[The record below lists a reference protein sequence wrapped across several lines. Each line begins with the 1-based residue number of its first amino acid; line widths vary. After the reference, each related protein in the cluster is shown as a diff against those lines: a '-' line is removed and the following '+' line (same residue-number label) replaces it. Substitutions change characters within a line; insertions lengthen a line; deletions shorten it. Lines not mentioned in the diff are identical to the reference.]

1 MVASMSVPEASS
13 QNPSSPRSFAALL
26 ELLQPGMRALDGVL
40 REQVSHFEPEVR
52 ELAAYCLESTG
63 KRLRPLL
70 VFLAGWT
77 GRPEFDPLLV
87 RAAAVV
93 EMTHLATLVHDDIM
107 DHAMLRRG
115 RATVSAKDGP
125 AVAVLLGD
133 ALFAQSVWLSTQF
146 PTTEVCRSVAVA
158 TRQVCTGEIV
168 QTLGGPGAA
177 PSRERYRRIIDLK
190 TAELF
195 HVSCRLGARLGGG
208 SEGFVE
214 AAGRFGRRLGIAYQI
229 YDDLT
234 DFLGTAEGAG
244 KTLGTD
250 WASGKL
256 TLPVLCLLER
266 SGPAEAERLLA
277 LLRSGAET
285 VAADIAAGMRATGVF
300 AAVAEETR
308 AEIVA
313 ARAEL
318 AGWDAQP
325 GAAMLGELATYLEGQ
340 LEKLLLAAS

>member
-1 MVASMSVPEASS
+1 MSVPKPSS
-13 QNPSSPRSFAALL
+13 QTPPPQPGFAAIL
-26 ELLQPGMRALDGVL
+26 ERLQPSMRALDLVL
-40 REQVSHFEPEVR
+40 HEQVSHFEPEVR
-52 ELAAYCLESTG
+52 DLAAYCLESTG

-70 VFLAGWT
+70 VFLAGWERADT
-77 GRPEFDPLLV
+77 INPLLV

-115 RATVSAKDGP
+115 RETVSAKDGP

-146 PTTEVCRSVAVA
+146 SDNEVCRSVAVA

-168 QTLGGPGAA
+168 QTLGGPAAA

-195 HVSCRLGARLGGG
+195 HVSCRLGARLIGGDDA
-208 SEGFVE
+208 VVD
-214 AAGRFGRRLGIAYQI
+214 AAGEFGRRLGVAYQI

-234 DFLGTAEGAG
+234 DFIGTAEGAG

-256 TLPVLCLLER
+256 TLPILCLLER
-266 SGPAEAERLLA
+266 STPAEAESLLG
-277 LLRSGAET
+277 LLRTGDESVGRE
-285 VAADIAAGMRATGVF
+285 IAARMHETGVF
-300 AAVAEETR
+300 PAVAQEAR
-308 AEIVA
+308 AEIAA
-313 ARAEL
+313 ARAAL
-318 AGWDAQP
+318 AAFGERP
-325 GAAMLGELATYLEGQ
+325 SRHMLGELSGYLEGQ
-340 LEKLLLAAS
+340 LEQLLAGS

>member
-1 MVASMSVPEASS
+1 MPVPKSSS
-13 QNPSSPRSFAALL
+13 QIPPSPRDFATVL
-26 ELLQPGMRALDGVL
+26 ELLSPGMRALDAVL
-40 REQVSHFEPEVR
+40 REQVAHFEPEVR
-52 ELAAYCLESTG
+52 ALAGYCLDSTG

-70 VFLAGWT
+70 IFLAGWD
-77 GRPEFDPLLV
+77 GRGEIDPLLV

-107 DHAMLRRG
+107 DHALLRRG
-115 RATVSAKDGP
+115 RTTVSAKEGP
-125 AVAVLLGD
+125 DVAVLLGD
-133 ALFAQSVWLSTQF
+133 ALFAQAMWLSTQF
-146 PTTEVCRSVAVA
+146 PTTEVCRSVSVA

-168 QTLGGPGAA
+168 QTLGGAGAT

-208 SEGFVE
+208 ADGFVE
-214 AAGRFGRRLGIAYQI
+214 AAGRFGRRLGLAYQI

-234 DFLGTAEGAG
+234 DFVGTAEGTG

-266 SGPAEAERLLA
+266 SEPAEAERLLA
-277 LLRSGAET
+277 LLRGGAET
-285 VAADIAAGMRATGVF
+285 VGPELTERMRAAGVF
-300 AAVAEETR
+300 QAVGREAR
-308 AEIVA
+308 DEIAA

-318 AGWDAQP
+318 AAWTQMPATG
-325 GAAMLGELATYLEGQ
+325 MLGELATYLEGQ
-340 LEKLLLAAS
+340 LDRLLAAS

>member
-1 MVASMSVPEASS
+1 
-13 QNPSSPRSFAALL
+13 
-26 ELLQPGMRALDGVL
+26 MRALDEVL
-40 REQVSHFEPEVR
+40 REQVAHFEPEVR

-70 VFLAGWT
+70 VFLAGWS
-77 GRPEFDPLLV
+77 GAAEIDPLLV

-115 RATVSAKDGP
+115 RETVSAKDGP

-146 PTTEVCRSVAVA
+146 PDTEVCRSVAVA

-168 QTLGGPGAA
+168 QTLGGPTAA

-208 SEGFVE
+208 DAATVD
-214 AAGRFGRRLGIAYQI
+214 AAGEFGRRLGIAYQI

-266 SGPAEAERLLA
+266 CSSDEGQRLLQ
-277 LLRSGAET
+277 LLRQGDESAGAMVVTRMREIGVFPA
-285 VAADIAAGMRATGVF
+285 VAREAQAEIDAARTALAGMGERPA
-300 AAVAEETR
+300 
-308 AEIVA
+308 
-313 ARAEL
+313 
-318 AGWDAQP
+318 
-325 GAAMLGELATYLEGQ
+325 AAMLGELATYLEGQ
-340 LEKLLLAAS
+340 LAKLLAAS

>member
-1 MVASMSVPEASS
+1 MPPPESSS
-13 QNPSSPRSFAALL
+13 QNLSSPHNFAALL
-26 ELLQPGMRALDGVL
+26 EQLQPGMRALDAVL

-52 ELAAYCLESTG
+52 ELAGYCLDSTG

-70 VFLAGWT
+70 IFLAGWS
-77 GRPEFDPLLV
+77 GRCGADPLLV

-115 RATVSAKDGP
+115 RTTVSAKEGP
-125 AVAVLLGD
+125 DVAVLLGD
-133 ALFAQSVWLSTQF
+133 ALFAQAMWLSTQF
-146 PTTEVCRSVAVA
+146 PTTEVCSSVSVA

-208 SEGFVE
+208 DDGFVE

-234 DFLGTAEGAG
+234 DFVGTAEGAG

-250 WASGKL
+250 WASGKM

-266 SGPAEAERLLA
+266 STPAEAERLLQ
-277 LLRSGAET
+277 LLRSGAANVGVELT
-285 VAADIAAGMRATGVF
+285 ARMREAGVF
-300 AAVAEETR
+300 PAVAEETR
-308 AEIVA
+308 GEIAA

-318 AGWDAQP
+318 DGWRAVP
-325 GAAMLGELATYLEGQ
+325 ATAALGELAGYLEG
-340 LEKLLLAAS
+340 LLAKLLATT

>member
-1 MVASMSVPEASS
+1 MPVP
-13 QNPSSPRSFAALL
+13 NPSSQIPPHSRDFATVL
-26 ELLQPGMRALDGVL
+26 ELLKPGMRALDAVL
-40 REQVSHFEPEVR
+40 REQVAHFEPEVR
-52 ELAAYCLESTG
+52 DLALYCLESTG

-70 VFLAGWT
+70 VFFAGWS
-77 GRPEFDPLLV
+77 GGSEPAPLLV

-107 DHAMLRRG
+107 DHAALRRG

-125 AVAVLLGD
+125 DVAVLLGD
-133 ALFAQSVWLSTQF
+133 ALFAQAMWLSTQF
-146 PTTEVCRSVAVA
+146 PTTEVCSSVAVA

-208 SEGFVE
+208 AADFVE

-234 DFLGTAEGAG
+234 DFVGTAEGAG

-250 WASGKL
+250 WASGKM

-266 SGPAEAERLLA
+266 SEPAEAERLLA
-277 LLRSGAET
+277 LLRAGSDTAGAALT
-285 VAADIAAGMRATGVF
+285 ARMRAAGVF
-300 AAVAEETR
+300 QAVGREAH
-308 AEIVA
+308 AEIAA

-318 AGWDAQP
+318 TPWAAVP
-325 GAAMLGELATYLEGQ
+325 ATAMLGELAAYLEGQ
-340 LEKLLLAAS
+340 LDRLLAAS

>member
-1 MVASMSVPEASS
+1 MVASMSASES
-13 QNPSSPRSFAALL
+13 SSPNLSSPHNFASHM
-26 ELLQPGMRALDGVL
+26 ERLQPGLRALDAVL

-52 ELAAYCLESTG
+52 ELAGYCLDSTG

-70 VFLAGWT
+70 IFLSGWN
-77 GRPEFDPLLV
+77 GRGEIDPMLV

-115 RATVSAKDGP
+115 RTTVSAKEGP
-125 AVAVLLGD
+125 DVAVLLGD
-133 ALFAQSVWLSTQF
+133 ALFAQAMWLSTQF
-146 PTTEVCRSVAVA
+146 PTTEVCSSVSVA

-177 PSRERYRRIIDLK
+177 PSRARYRRIIDLK

-208 SEGFVE
+208 TDGFVE

-234 DFLGTAEGAG
+234 DFVGTAEGAG

-250 WASGKL
+250 WASGKM

-266 SGPAEAERLLA
+266 SEPSEAQRLLA
-277 LLRSGAET
+277 LLRSGAEGVGAELT
-285 VAADIAAGMRATGVF
+285 DRMRATGVF
-300 AAVAEETR
+300 PAVGAETR
-308 AEIVA
+308 AEIAA

-318 AGWDAQP
+318 GGWGEVPAT
-325 GAAMLGELATYLEGQ
+325 AMLGELASYLEGQ
-340 LEKLLLAAS
+340 LERLLSTS

>member
-1 MVASMSVPEASS
+1 MVASMSVPKASS
-13 QNPSSPRSFAALL
+13 LNPPPSRNFADLL
-26 ELLQPGMRALDGVL
+26 ELLQPGMRALDVVL
-40 REQVSHFEPEVR
+40 REQVAHFEPEVR

-70 VFLAGWT
+70 VFLSGWN
-77 GRPEFDPLLV
+77 GRTEPDPLLV

-168 QTLGGPGAA
+168 QTLGGPAAA

-208 SEGFVE
+208 SDGFVE
-214 AAGRFGRRLGIAYQI
+214 AAGRFGRRLGVAYQI

-234 DFLGTAEGAG
+234 DFAGTAEGAG

-256 TLPVLCLLER
+256 TLPILCLLER
-266 SGPAEAERLLA
+266 SSPAEAEQLLR
-277 LLRSGAET
+277 LLRSGVDSVGPEITARMH
-285 VAADIAAGMRATGVF
+285 AAGVF
-300 AAVAEETR
+300 SAVAGETR
-308 AEIVA
+308 AEITT

-318 AGWDAQP
+318 AEW
-325 GAAMLGELATYLEGQ
+325 GAVPATALLGELAAYLEGQ
-340 LEKLLLAAS
+340 LAKLLASS

>member
-1 MVASMSVPEASS
+1 MM
-13 QNPSSPRSFAALL
+13 
-26 ELLQPGMRALDGVL
+26 ALDAVL
-40 REQVSHFEPEVR
+40 HEQVAHFEPEVR

-70 VFLAGWT
+70 VFLAGWKGSADT
-77 GRPEFDPLLV
+77 DPLLV

-93 EMTHLATLVHDDIM
+93 EMAHLATLVHDDIM

-146 PTTEVCRSVAVA
+146 STTEVCRSVSLA

-168 QTLGGPGAA
+168 QTLGGATA
-177 PSRERYRRIIDLK
+177 QPSRERYRRIIDLK

-208 SEGFVE
+208 GDDFVE
-214 AAGRFGRRLGIAYQI
+214 AAGRFGRRLGVAYQI

-234 DFLGTAEGAG
+234 DFVGTAEGAG

-256 TLPVLCLLER
+256 TLPMLCLLER
-266 SGPAEAERLLA
+266 STPAEAEAVLGQ
-277 LLRSGAET
+277 LRQGEAQAWPGILRQMRQLGVFSQ
-285 VAADIAAGMRATGVF
+285 VAAEARTEIA
-300 AAVAEETR
+300 
-308 AEIVA
+308 A

-318 AGWDAQP
+318 APWSQRPAV
-325 GAAMLGELATYLEGQ
+325 AMLGELATYLEGQ
-340 LEKLLLAAS
+340 LAKLLAAS

>member
-1 MVASMSVPEASS
+1 MPVPSPSS
-13 QNPSSPRSFAALL
+13 LNPSQSRDFAGLL
-26 ELLQPGMRALDGVL
+26 ALLQPGMRALDAVL
-40 REQVSHFEPEVR
+40 REQVAHFEPEVR

-70 VFLAGWT
+70 VFLAGWD
-77 GRPEFDPLLV
+77 GSGVPGPLLV

-125 AVAVLLGD
+125 AAAVLLGD
-133 ALFAQSVWLSTQF
+133 ALFAQAMWLSTQF
-146 PTTEVCRSVAVA
+146 PTTEVCSSVAVA

-168 QTLGGPGAA
+168 QTLGGATA
-177 PSRERYRRIIDLK
+177 EPSRARYHRIIDLK

-195 HVSCRLGARLGGG
+195 HVSCRIGARLAGGDDAL
-208 SEGFVE
+208 VE
-214 AAGRFGRRLGIAYQI
+214 ATGRFGRRLGIAYQI

-250 WASGKL
+250 WASGKM
-256 TLPVLCLLER
+256 TLPVLCLLEQC
-266 SGPAEAERLLA
+266 GAEEAQRLLQ
-277 LLRSGAET
+277 LLRTGAADAGAEIT
-285 VAADIAAGMRATGVF
+285 VRMRALGIF
-300 AAVAEETR
+300 AAVGREAR
-308 AEIVA
+308 DEIA
-313 ARAEL
+313 KARAEL
-318 AGWDAQP
+318 ASWASVP
-325 GAAMLGELATYLEGQ
+325 AALALGELATYLEGQ
-340 LEKLLLAAS
+340 LEKLLAGAT

>member
-1 MVASMSVPEASS
+1 MSVPKASS
-13 QNPSSPRSFAALL
+13 PNQSPPRDFADLL
-26 ELLQPGMRALDGVL
+26 ALLQPGMRALDAVL
-40 REQVSHFEPEVR
+40 HEQVAHFEPEVR
-52 ELAAYCLESTG
+52 ELAAYCLESSG

-70 VFLAGWT
+70 VFLAGWN
-77 GRPEFDPLLV
+77 GRTEPDPLLV

-93 EMTHLATLVHDDIM
+93 EMAHLATLVHDDIM
-107 DHAMLRRG
+107 DHARLRRG

-146 PTTEVCRSVAVA
+146 PSTEVCESVSVA

-177 PSRERYRRIIDLK
+177 PSRTRYRRIIDLK

-208 SEGFVE
+208 PDGFVE
-214 AAGRFGRRLGIAYQI
+214 AAGRFGRRLGLAYQI
-229 YDDLT
+229 FDDLT

-250 WASGKL
+250 WASGKM

-266 SGPAEAERLLA
+266 STPAEAEQILA
-277 LLRSGAET
+277 LLRSGDMH
-285 VAADIAAGMRATGVF
+285 VGAAIGERMRA
-300 AAVAEETR
+300 AAVFPAVGAEAR
-308 AEIVA
+308 AEVAA

-318 AGWDAQP
+318 EPWQAMP
-325 GAAMLGELATYLEGQ
+325 STAMLGELANYIEGQ
-340 LEKLLLAAS
+340 LDRLLAGC

>member
-1 MVASMSVPEASS
+1 MSVPSPSS
-13 QNPSSPRSFAALL
+13 QNLSPARDFSVLL
-26 ELLQPGMRALDGVL
+26 ELLQPGMRALDAVL
-40 REQVSHFEPEVR
+40 SEQVAHFEPEVR
-52 ELAAYCLESTG
+52 DLAAYCLESTG

-70 VFLAGWT
+70 VFLAGWD
-77 GRPEFDPLLV
+77 GSGVPGPLLV

-107 DHAMLRRG
+107 DHALLRRG

-146 PTTEVCRSVAVA
+146 PSTEVCASVAVA

-168 QTLGGPGAA
+168 QTLGGANA
-177 PSRERYRRIIDLK
+177 EPSRARYRRIIDLK

-208 SEGFVE
+208 ADAFVE

-234 DFLGTAEGAG
+234 DFVGTAEGSG

-250 WASGKL
+250 WASGKM

-266 SGPAEAERLLA
+266 CEAVEAQRLLR
-277 LLRSGAET
+277 LLRTGEA
-285 VAADIAAGMRATGVF
+285 AAGVEITARMRELGIF
-300 AAVAEETR
+300 AAVGREAREEI
-308 AEIVA
+308 AG

-318 AGWDAQP
+318 APW
-325 GAAMLGELATYLEGQ
+325 AAVPATLALGELAAYLEGQ
-340 LEKLLLAAS
+340 LEKLLAGSL

>member
-1 MVASMSVPEASS
+1 MVASMSALEPSS
-13 QNPSSPRSFAALL
+13 QIPLRDRDFTAVLQ
-26 ELLQPGMRALDGVL
+26 LLQPGMRALDAVL
-40 REQVSHFEPEVR
+40 REQVAHFEPEVR

-70 VFLAGWT
+70 VFLAGWS
-77 GRPEFDPLLV
+77 GDGEPDPLLV

-146 PTTEVCRSVAVA
+146 PTTEVCRSVSVA

-168 QTLGGPGAA
+168 QTLGGATAA

-208 SEGFVE
+208 SDEFVA

-234 DFLGTAEGAG
+234 DFVGTAEGAG

-256 TLPVLCLLER
+256 TLPMLCLLER
-266 SGPAEAERLLA
+266 SAPAEAEQI
-277 LLRSGAET
+277 LRQLRTGAASVWPEILT
-285 VAADIAAGMRATGVF
+285 RMRQLGVF
-300 AAVAEETR
+300 AQVAEEAR
-308 AEIVA
+308 AEIAA

-318 AGWDAQP
+318 AEWAGRP
-325 GAAMLGELATYLEGQ
+325 AAPMLGELASYLEGQ
-340 LEKLLLAAS
+340 LAKLLAAS

>member
-1 MVASMSVPEASS
+1 M
-13 QNPSSPRSFAALL
+13 Q
-26 ELLQPGMRALDGVL
+26 LLQPGMRALDAVL
-40 REQVSHFEPEVR
+40 REQVAHFEPEVR

-70 VFLAGWT
+70 VFLAGWKGT
-77 GRPEFDPLLV
+77 GAPDPLLV

-146 PTTEVCRSVAVA
+146 PTTEVCQSVAVA

-168 QTLGGPGAA
+168 QTLGGASA
-177 PSRERYRRIIDLK
+177 TPSRERYRRIIDLK

-208 SEGFVE
+208 SEEFVA

-234 DFLGTAEGAG
+234 DFVGTAEGAG

-256 TLPVLCLLER
+256 TLPMLCLLER
-266 SGPAEAERLLA
+266 SQPAEAENLLRLLREGEA
-277 LLRSGAET
+277 GVWPDVLARMRQLGVFPL
-285 VAADIAAGMRATGVF
+285 VAAEAQ
-300 AAVAEETR
+300 
-308 AEIVA
+308 AEIAA
-313 ARAEL
+313 ARAEI
-318 AGWDAQP
+318 AVWDRTP
-325 GAAMLGELATYLEGQ
+325 AAPMLGELAAFLEGQ
-340 LEKLLLAAS
+340 LEKLLAAS

>member
-1 MVASMSVPEASS
+1 MSVPSPSS
-13 QNPSSPRSFAALL
+13 QNPSKPRDFAALL
-26 ELLQPGMRALDGVL
+26 EQLQPGMRALDAVL
-40 REQVSHFEPEVR
+40 REQVAHFEPEVR
-52 ELAAYCLESTG
+52 ELAAYCLDSTG

-70 VFLAGWT
+70 VFLAGWD
-77 GRPEFDPLLV
+77 GRSHPDSLLV

-115 RATVSAKDGP
+115 RVTVSAKEGP
-125 AVAVLLGD
+125 DVAVLLGD
-133 ALFAQSVWLSTQF
+133 ALFAQAMWLSTQF
-146 PTTEVCRSVAVA
+146 PTTEVCSSVAVA

-168 QTLGGPGAA
+168 QTLGGPTAA
-177 PSRERYRRIIDLK
+177 PTRERYRRIIDLK

-208 SEGFVE
+208 ADAFVE

-234 DFLGTAEGAG
+234 DFVGSAESAG

-250 WASGKL
+250 WASGKM

-266 SGPAEAERLLA
+266 CAVAEAQRLVA
-277 LLRSGAET
+277 LIRAGAADAVPT
-285 VAADIAAGMRATGVF
+285 VAARMRELGVL
-300 AAVAEETR
+300 AAVAEEAR
-308 AEIVA
+308 AEIGA

-318 AGWDAQP
+318 APWGELP
-325 GAAMLGELATYLEGQ
+325 AAGLLGELAGYLEG
-340 LEKLLLAAS
+340 LLAKLFAAEGP

>member
-1 MVASMSVPEASS
+1 MSVS
-13 QNPSSPRSFAALL
+13 NPSSPKYPAARNFAALL
-26 ELLQPGMRALDGVL
+26 ELFQPGMSALDEVL
-40 REQVSHFEPEVR
+40 REQVAHFEPEVR
-52 ELAAYCLESTG
+52 DLAAYCLDSTG

-70 VFLAGWT
+70 VFMAGWN
-77 GRPEFDPLLV
+77 GRRSPELLLV

-93 EMTHLATLVHDDIM
+93 EITHLATLVHDDIM
-107 DHAMLRRG
+107 DHAKLRRG

-168 QTLGGPGAA
+168 QTLGGPGAQ

-195 HVSCRLGARLGGG
+195 HVSCRLGARLGG
-208 SEGFVE
+208 SPEGFVE
-214 AAGRFGRRLGIAYQI
+214 AAGRFGRKLGIAYQI

-234 DFLGTAEGAG
+234 DFASSAEAAG

-250 WASGKL
+250 WASGKF

-266 SGPAEAERLLA
+266 SQEAERERLLEQ
-277 LLRSGAET
+277 LRSGSLEAGVE
-285 VAADIAAGMRATGVF
+285 IAALMAGAGVF
-300 AAVAEETR
+300 RAVADEART
-308 AEIVA
+308 EIA
-313 ARAEL
+313 AALAEL
-318 AGWDAQP
+318 ADWPELPATELLRDL
-325 GAAMLGELATYLEGQ
+325 AAYLEGQ
-340 LEKLLLAAS
+340 LDSLLA

>member
-1 MVASMSVPEASS
+1 MPVPKSSS
-13 QNPSSPRSFAALL
+13 QIPPSPRDFATVL
-26 ELLQPGMRALDGVL
+26 ELLSPGMRALDAVL
-40 REQVSHFEPEVR
+40 REQVAHFEPEVR
-52 ELAAYCLESTG
+52 ALAGYCLDSTG

-70 VFLAGWT
+70 IFLAGWD
-77 GRPEFDPLLV
+77 GRGEIDPLLV

-107 DHAMLRRG
+107 DHALLRRG
-115 RATVSAKDGP
+115 RTTVSAKEGP
-125 AVAVLLGD
+125 DVAVLLGD
-133 ALFAQSVWLSTQF
+133 ALFAQAMWLSTQF
-146 PTTEVCRSVAVA
+146 PTTEVCRSVSVA

-168 QTLGGPGAA
+168 QTLGGAGAA

-208 SEGFVE
+208 ADGFVE
-214 AAGRFGRRLGIAYQI
+214 AAGRFGRRLGLAYQI

-234 DFLGTAEGAG
+234 DFVGTAEGTG

-266 SGPAEAERLLA
+266 SEPAEAERLLA
-277 LLRSGAET
+277 LLRGGAET
-285 VAADIAAGMRATGVF
+285 VGPELTERMRAAGVF
-300 AAVAEETR
+300 QAVGREAR
-308 AEIVA
+308 DEIAA

-318 AGWDAQP
+318 AAWTQMPATG
-325 GAAMLGELATYLEGQ
+325 MLGELATYLEGQ
-340 LEKLLLAAS
+340 LDRLLAAS

>member
-1 MVASMSVPEASS
+1 MPVPKSSS
-13 QNPSSPRSFAALL
+13 QIPPSPRDFATVL
-26 ELLQPGMRALDGVL
+26 ELLSPGMRALDAVL
-40 REQVSHFEPEVR
+40 REQVAHFEPEVR
-52 ELAAYCLESTG
+52 ALAGYCLDSTG

-70 VFLAGWT
+70 IFLAGWD
-77 GRPEFDPLLV
+77 GRGEIDPLLV

-107 DHAMLRRG
+107 DHALLRRG
-115 RATVSAKDGP
+115 RTTVSAKEGP
-125 AVAVLLGD
+125 DVAVLLGD
-133 ALFAQSVWLSTQF
+133 ALFAQAMWLSTQF
-146 PTTEVCRSVAVA
+146 PTTEVCSSVSVA

-168 QTLGGPGAA
+168 QTLGGAGAA

-214 AAGRFGRRLGIAYQI
+214 AAGRFGRRLGVAYQI

-234 DFLGTAEGAG
+234 DFVGTAEGAG

-250 WASGKL
+250 WASGKM

-266 SGPAEAERLLA
+266 STPAEAERLLQ
-277 LLRSGAET
+277 LLRSGAANVGAELT
-285 VAADIAAGMRATGVF
+285 ERMRAAGVF
-300 AAVAEETR
+300 PAVGEETR
-308 AEIVA
+308 AEIAA

-318 AGWDAQP
+318 ADWRALP
-325 GAAMLGELATYLEGQ
+325 ATAMLGELASYLEG
-340 LEKLLLAAS
+340 LLAKLLAAS

>member
-1 MVASMSVPEASS
+1 MA
-13 QNPSSPRSFAALL
+13 Q
-26 ELLQPGMRALDGVL
+26 LQPAMRALDQVL
-40 REQVSHFEPEVR
+40 QEQVSYFEPEVR
-52 ELAAYCLESTG
+52 DLASYCLESTG

-70 VFLAGWT
+70 VFLSGW
-77 GRPEFDPLLV
+77 GGPGGVDPLLV

-115 RATVSAKDGP
+115 RETVSAKDGP
-125 AVAVLLGD
+125 AIAVLLGD

-146 PTTEVCRSVAVA
+146 PDSEVCRSVSVA

-195 HVSCRLGARLGGG
+195 HVSCRLGARLSGGG
-208 SEGFVE
+208 AAVVD
-214 AAGRFGRRLGIAYQI
+214 AAGDFGRRLGVAYQI

-256 TLPVLCLLER
+256 TLPILCLLER
-266 SGPAEAERLLA
+266 SSAEEAERLLQ
-277 LLRSGAET
+277 LLRAGDESVGAEIT
-285 VAADIAAGMRATGVF
+285 MKMRASGVF
-300 AAVAEETR
+300 PAVAEEAR
-308 AEIVA
+308 VEIAA
-313 ARAEL
+313 ARKSLEAFGTMPARQMLAEL
-318 AGWDAQP
+318 S
-325 GAAMLGELATYLEGQ
+325 TYLEGQ
-340 LEKLLLAAS
+340 LDSLLAGS

>member
-1 MVASMSVPEASS
+1 MPVPNS
-13 QNPSSPRSFAALL
+13 SSPNQPQLRNFSALL
-26 ELLQPGMRALDGVL
+26 ELLQPGMRALDEVL

-52 ELAAYCLESTG
+52 DLAGYCLDSTG

-70 VFLAGWT
+70 VFMAGWS
-77 GRPEFDPLLV
+77 GRSVPDPLLV

-115 RATVSAKDGP
+115 RATVSSKDGP

-146 PTTEVCRSVAVA
+146 STTEVCRSVAVA

-168 QTLGGPGAA
+168 QTLGGPGAE

-195 HVSCRLGARLGGG
+195 DVSCRLGARLGG
-208 SEGFVE
+208 SPEGFVE
-214 AAGRFGRRLGIAYQI
+214 AAGRFGRKLGIAYQI

-234 DFLGTAEGAG
+234 DFASSAEEAG

-266 SGPAEAERLLA
+266 SSATEREHLLRQ
-277 LLRSGAET
+277 LRSGSAAAATEIAGLMAREGVFRA
-285 VAADIAAGMRATGVF
+285 VADEGRTEIAAALAELTEWPGLPATGLL
-300 AAVAEETR
+300 R
-308 AEIVA
+308 
-313 ARAEL
+313 EL
-318 AGWDAQP
+318 AA
-325 GAAMLGELATYLEGQ
+325 YLEGQ
-340 LEKLLLAAS
+340 LDKLLAAT

>member
-1 MVASMSVPEASS
+1 MVASMPAPEPSS
-13 QNPSSPRSFAALL
+13 QNLSSPRNFAALL

-52 ELAAYCLESTG
+52 ELAGYCLDSTG

-70 VFLAGWT
+70 VFLAGWS
-77 GRPEFDPLLV
+77 GRGEIDPLLV

-107 DHAMLRRG
+107 DHGLLRRG

-125 AVAVLLGD
+125 DVAVLLGD
-133 ALFAQSVWLSTQF
+133 ALFAQAMWLSTQF
-146 PTTEVCRSVAVA
+146 PTTEVCSSVAVA

-208 SEGFVE
+208 SEDFVA
-214 AAGRFGRRLGIAYQI
+214 AAGRFGRRLGLAYQI

-250 WASGKL
+250 WASGKT

-266 SGPAEAERLLA
+266 STPTEAERLLQ
-277 LLRSGAET
+277 LLRSGADSVGAELT
-285 VAADIAAGMRATGVF
+285 TRMRATGVF
-300 AAVAEETR
+300 PAVGQEART
-308 AEIVA
+308 EIAA

-318 AGWDAQP
+318 AGWGAQP
-325 GAAMLGELATYLEGQ
+325 ATAMLGELASYLEGQ
-340 LEKLLLAAS
+340 LEKLLAAS

>member
-1 MVASMSVPEASS
+1 MEA
-13 QNPSSPRSFAALL
+13 
-26 ELLQPGMRALDGVL
+26 LQPGMRALDEVL
-40 REQVSHFEPEVR
+40 REQVAHFEPEVR
-52 ELAAYCLESTG
+52 DLAAYCLDSTG

-70 VFLAGWT
+70 VFMAGWS
-77 GRPEFDPLLV
+77 GRPEPEPLLV

-107 DHAMLRRG
+107 DHATLRRG

-125 AVAVLLGD
+125 SVAVLLGD

-168 QTLGGPGAA
+168 QTLGGPGAQ

-208 SEGFVE
+208 PDAFVE

-234 DFLGTAEGAG
+234 DFASSAEAAG

-250 WASGKL
+250 WASGKF

-266 SGPAEAERLLA
+266 SEEGERERLL
-277 LLRSGAET
+277 LQLRNGSVDAGVEIAVLMARAGVFCA
-285 VAADIAAGMRATGVF
+285 VADEARTEIAAAL
-300 AAVAEETR
+300 
-308 AEIVA
+308 
-313 ARAEL
+313 AEL
-318 AGWDAQP
+318 ADWHQLPATG
-325 GAAMLGELATYLEGQ
+325 MLRELAGYLAGQ
-340 LEKLLLAAS
+340 LDKLLV